1 MRIFQ
6 GIVFIWTRTCS
17 RINAV
22 TTASRWLWRRG
33 MYGAEP
39 PAVYQSQPIDCQ
51 AHYLALISFL
61 LINMTWQLMML
72 LIFPCILIVT
82 IKLYIA
88 NSILRLSISIGTF
101 SLGLPMLKSKCNSQN
116 TWISSLGFFY
126 FLTKM
131 SMNKSVVLTE
141 LWWMLF

>member
-6 GIVFIWTRTCS
+6 GIVFIWTRMCS
-17 RINAV
+17 GINAV
-22 TTASRWLWRRG
+22 TSASRWLWRRG
-33 MYGAEP
+33 MYRAEP
-39 PAVYQSQPIDCQ
+39 PAVYQSQAIDCQ
-51 AHYLALISFL
+51 AHYFALISFL

-72 LIFPCILIVT
+72 FIFPCILIVT

-88 NSILRLSISIGTF
+88 NSILWLNITIGTF

-116 TWISSLGFFY
+116 TRISSLEFFY

-131 SMNKSVVLTE
+131 SMNKSVFLTE